1 MSITFQSTPAEF
13 QPVLSDGIFFTLSSN
28 TYNTLSTFKFKFN
41 YNLFVEDVLVFAGKC
56 SPNPYGLGIV
66 DLQQILETYT
76 DSLPISYWDTTPIY
90 THQTFPFSRPANE
103 EVINYYLKVGYEFAD
118 SEISPVTGYTGYGN
132 SVGDPAVQTQVYKV
146 FRSTMGTNPR
156 ATQQSFNIDPYI
168 LSGLPQG
175 VYPTTSGLF
184 LTNAPRILDVLDTD
198 YFTLGFTNYYLWS
211 GQTSGFSQ
219 GYYVE
224 YNFYDDQGALLSATT
239 YDNITTNGGGPRT
252 NCNLVYQNLYLIEPV
267 SAATDW
273 NTMYVAAGPA
283 NLPQIPNGTVQYT
296 VQLFGNFTGT
306 TSPILPSP
314 TPTPTQ
320 FLTPTP
326 TPTPSSTPAG
336 ICSGCTEYQITYTGE
351 SVASV
356 TIINCYT
363 QLAQN
368 ILIQPNL
375 VYNVCSCEFPVTEVE
390 MQILTGGPCGPPIT
404 PTPTPTPTNSCICV
418 EYLVTNDTL
427 ITDFIQYI
435 NCLGIPTTYGL
446 AGNSATTI
454 CACEGTIVTEYSTVS
469 ELGPCVPPSQT
480 PTRTPT
486 KTPTPTPTPGCVCIE
501 YQIDSEREDVTT
513 VSYIDCENQAQFD
526 SLPGFGTLI
535 ICACEGSVNVEGG
548 VSITNL
554 GPC

>member
-513 VSYIDCENQAQFD
+513 VSYIDCDNQAQFD